1 VANVI
6 IVPIVGV
13 IVVVGFMIIA
23 LSFSPFLSVSAGKV
37 AWLLQT
43 IISWFAQFFSSFSFS
58 SIPVEQIV
66 FFNVALYGLMI
77 LGIFLIFQSEYRG
90 KGLITFLIMLNLM
103 ILGISPKPVT
113 NIIFMDVGQGDAA
126 LIQFS
131 NGKTMLVDAGNRNRR
146 EDWGERVVLPVL
158 NHLGIKKLDWAVM
171 SHPHADHIGGLVS
184 VVESIPTDTLMDTYS
199 AYGSWTYNH
208 LIERY
213 IELGTIIKKPKTGEI
228 LQITPKESILFFAPD
243 SIFSVNQHNVN
254 NASIVFK
261 LMVGEKSILFTGDL
275 EHEGDKALIQFGDH
289 LKVDILKVGHHGSI
303 TSTTE
308 KVLSII
314 KPELAV
320 VSVGEGNKF
329 SHPSPIVMNRLKDY
343 EIQIHR
349 TDYSGALWIQSDG
362 LSYWKKEWK

>member
-1 VANVI
+1 
-6 IVPIVGV
+6 
-13 IVVVGFMIIA
+13 M
-23 LSFSPFLSVSAGKV
+23 
-37 AWLLQT
+37 
-43 IISWFAQFFSSFSFS
+43 
-58 SIPVEQIV
+58 
-66 FFNVALYGLMI
+66 
-77 LGIFLIFQSEYRG
+77 
-90 KGLITFLIMLNLM
+90 
-103 ILGISPKPVT
+103 
-113 NIIFMDVGQGDAA
+113 
-126 LIQFS
+126 
-131 NGKTMLVDAGNRNRR
+131 
-146 EDWGERVVLPVL
+146 
-158 NHLGIKKLDWAVM
+158 
-171 SHPHADHIGGLVS
+171 
-184 VVESIPTDTLMDTYS
+184 PTDTLMDTYS
-199 AYGSWTYNH
+199 GYGSWTYNH

-213 IELGTIIKKPKTGEI
+213 TELGTIIKKPKTGEI

-243 SIFSVNQHNVN
+243 SLFSVSQHNVN

-329 SHPSPIVMNRLKDY
+329 SHPSAIVMNRLKDY
-343 EIQIHR
+343 QIQIHR